1 MNPKFHII
9 NTDVFPCLKM
19 TDPHKPSPTRNL
31 LTPIA
36 ISNCPYNEFEIRCI
50 IFHMFVKI

>member
-1 MNPKFHII
+1 MNPKFHLI
-9 NTDVFPCLKM
+9 NADVFPCLKM

-36 ISNCPYNEFEIRCI
+36 ISNGPYNEFEIRCI